1 MKTSH
6 IIKRLKEDTDYQEFF
21 KKAMKKFQIA
31 SIGDMTKEEKK
42 EFFDYV
48 DKNYKAKTESFFY
61 EESGESG
68 LAVNEFG
75 PLAGSKNYDQ
85 LEALKRDASRKSE
98 KGDTI
103 YVVGT
108 KGGGFKISKYY
119 EQNNTYAAYVNG
131 FPTPVD

>member
-1 MKTSH
+1 MNLTDLRRLIREEISKLKTP
-6 IIKRLKEDTDYQEFF
+6 LK
-21 KKAMKKFQIA
+21 
-31 SIGDMTKEEKK
+31 
-42 EFFDYV
+42 
-48 DKNYKAKTESFFY
+48 
-61 EESGESG
+61 
-68 LAVNEFG
+68 EFG

-98 KGDTI
+98 KGDTV